1 MAAYSTLSYVDP
13 LQIDA
18 PNPRLTFVI
27 TSHAGSSLTLTVRI
41 GTTTAATF
49 TGFVYKASDQGYVV
63 ITPTAQQISD
73 ILSAMSNAASVE
85 AIYILTTNPGLG
97 NSSYRARINTSPEY
111 SSPSFESIGIV
122 ERNATI
128 ASLLQ
133 GEGYLQGLSSLL
145 VGLNNMTFKNSA
157 HFRGAEITVGN
168 KTITDSTN
176 TISFGSIPASGELT
190 LSATCYDSRGYSCTK
205 TTTITVYPY
214 TQISINDYSIKRENN
229 VDNTI
234 QLSFAGTYSPVE
246 VNGTALNSFQGA
258 VYRYKKTTDQN
269 YSADATITG
278 ITSDDDSFSYTNN
291 AWLTLSNDYAYDVQI
306 EFSDDL
312 ASTTLTLQVSQG
324 KPTMCIRKLGVGFGK
339 SDVQCPVDVA
349 GDIHQN
355 GFNVMGTRLGDIDN
369 STDLNDIKTQ
379 GLYIKFSSGATTAN
393 HYPGASVKGI
403 LEVFE
408 GTGVS
413 TVLQRF
419 TDMDNAKIYTR
430 VYNGSSWT
438 SWTQI

>member
-1 MAAYSTLSYVDP
+1 MAANSTLIYVAP
-13 LQIDA
+13 LQVDV
-18 PNPRLTFVI
+18 PSPKLNFTI
-27 TSHAGSSLTLTVRI
+27 TSHAGTSLTLDVKISNTTV
-41 GTTTAATF
+41 ATF
-49 TGFVYKASDQGYVV
+49 TGFSYVASYQGGVSL
-63 ITPTAQQISD
+63 TLTSTQRNT
-73 ILSAMSNAASVE
+73 ILAAMPNDASVN
-85 AIYILTTNPGLG
+85 ATFVLTTNPNFGT
-97 NSSYRARINTSPEY
+97 SSYVAKINTSSAY
-111 SSPSFESIGIV
+111 SAPSF
-122 ERNATI
+122 T
-128 ASLLQ
+128 SLTLQ
-133 GEGYLQGLSSLL
+133 EGNLDILALLGGAGYLQELSSLKVWIDNYTL
-145 VGLNNMTFKNSA
+145 RNSA
-157 HFRGAEITVGN
+157 TLSRCELTVGN
-168 KTITDSTN
+168 KTEGASSNVFT
-176 TISFGSIPASGELT
+176 FGSIPASGELIATAT
-190 LSATCYDSRGYSCTK
+190 LYDSRGYSYCK
-205 TTTITVYPY
+205 SETITVYPY
-214 TQISINDYSIKRENN
+214 RQISVNEYSIKRENN

-246 VNGTALNSFQGA
+246 VNGTALNTFQGA

-291 AWLTLSNDYAYDVQI
+291 AWLSLSNDYAYDVQI